1 MSRVRVCGSPLTA
14 VSFADDGKTLA
25 TAAENGALYIYAS
38 SHDGRSYK
46 KLAKMG
52 GEVEITH
59 IDWNRSGNVLQTVTA
74 NYKLEFWNVKAN
86 KAERNGGQL
95 YRLVTEVVLVCRMLR
110 DTYHDLIIILQN

>member
-95 YRLVTEVVLVCRMLR
+95 YRLITESALILRFFTSPMLGI
-110 DTYHDLIIILQN
+110 HIIIL

>member
-14 VSFADDGKTLA
+14 VSFVDDGKTLA
-25 TAAENGALYIYAS
+25 TAAENGALYVYAS

-86 KAERNGGQL
+86 KAERNGAQL
-95 YRLVTEVVLVCRMLR
+95 YRQVHNWSLYFMHCSHENKYQISQKFT
-110 DTYHDLIIILQN
+110 